1 MPPVEVADLKQKI
14 EDVKNN
20 LAFNVAVYAFKVK
33 ITFDTLV
40 KKWMR

>member
-14 EDVKNN
+14 EDAKNN

-33 ITFDTLV
+33 LTFDTLV